1 MSSQSETIDTSDAS
15 MLHNVNMSN
24 VTKLTASNFL
34 MWNRQVHA
42 LLDGY
47 DLAGFLDGST
57 AAPAATVTSAG
68 TTTVNP
74 AYTTWKRQDKLIY
87 SSLLGAIAVEVQPIF
102 SKVTTSAQIWS
113 TLSSTYAKPSWGH
126 IKQIQQIREQI
137 KHWKKGTRSVDDYV
151 QCFITT
157 RFDQLALLRKPM
169 DHDDQVD
176 YILSGL
182 FDEYKPVVDQID
194 GRDSS
199 PSLTELQEKLLNFDL
214 KLQSLAHA
222 ASSSIPMSAN
232 VASYKS
238 SGGNH
243 NNNNN
248 THSRGPSRGSSRG
261 QWQNHQNSSWLPRQR
276 LPRALSALW
285 CLRPQ
290 CSPMLSAFLRSW
302 WIQFLV

>member
-1 MSSQSETIDTSDAS
+1 MSSQSETIATSDAS

-87 SSLLGAIAVEVQPIF
+87 SSLLGAIAVEVQPIL
-102 SKVTTSAQIWS
+102 SKATTSAQIWS

-126 IKQIQQIREQI
+126 IKQIREQI
-137 KHWKKGTRSVDDYV
+137 KQWKKGTRSVDDYV
-151 QCFITT
+151 QGFTT
-157 RFDQLALLRKPM
+157 RFDQLALLGKPM
-169 DHDDQVD
+169 DHEDQVD

-182 FDEYKPVVDQID
+182 SDAYKPVVDQID
-194 GRDSS
+194 GRDSP
-199 PSLTELQEKLLNFDL
+199 PSLTELHEKLLNFDL

-222 ASSSIPMSAN
+222 ASSSVPMSAN

-243 NNNNN
+243 NTNNNNN
-248 THSRGPSRGSSRG
+248 THSRGPFCGSSRG
-261 QWQNHQNSSWLPRQR
+261 QWQNHQNSSRGSQGRGYQGRCQLCGVFGHNAR
-276 LPRALSALW
+276 
-285 CLRPQ
+285 
-290 CSPMLSAFLRSW
+290 
-302 WIQFLV
+302 